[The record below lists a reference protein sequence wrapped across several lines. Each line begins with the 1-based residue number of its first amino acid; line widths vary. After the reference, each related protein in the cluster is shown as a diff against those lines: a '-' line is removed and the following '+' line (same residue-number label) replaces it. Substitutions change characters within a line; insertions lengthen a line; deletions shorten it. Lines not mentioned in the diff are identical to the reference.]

1 MIATEPQATTIAQL
15 PSLTVLTEYTRHIL
29 NTKYK
34 VIKKTKQQWKG
45 HLKMGIVAYTFK
57 NPAFGHRGKG
67 VSVNT

>member
-34 VIKKTKQQWKG
+34 VIKKTKQQ
-45 HLKMGIVAYTFK
+45 
-57 NPAFGHRGKG
+57 
-67 VSVNT
+67 